1 MRKIAAQ
8 AYRASEI
15 FRLGMRVLN
24 NAVLGTPCS
33 RALISV
39 ASITIQHPI
48 YATTLYPE
56 GVALYLIGIA
66 AVVAVPI
73 ASIGISTWLPSF
85 AYHILSQVYIG

>member
-15 FRLGMRVLN
+15 FRFGMRVLN

-48 YATTLYPE
+48 YVYPE

-73 ASIGISTWLPSF
+73 ASIGISTWQPSF